1 MADVCEHSIRE
12 KSKKTRDG
20 QNESEVSEMQVE
32 QIKEMLVDA
41 EKLLNVLNDLK
52 NMELSNTTFVPTS
65 LEDKL
70 LKIKECAKRMQ
81 TSEITVREYIR
92 SGKLPALKIGDLK
105 VRESTLVKFMAEQ
118 EAEYMQNE
126 EFKKIG

>member
-1 MADVCEHSIRE
+1 
-12 KSKKTRDG
+12 
-20 QNESEVSEMQVE
+20 MQVE

-52 NMELSNTTFVPTS
+52 NMELSNTTFIPTS

-70 LKIKECAKRMQ
+70 LKRMQ

>member
-1 MADVCEHSIRE
+1 
-12 KSKKTRDG
+12 
-20 QNESEVSEMQVE
+20 MQVE

-41 EKLLNVLNDLK
+41 EKLLNILNDLK
-52 NMELSNTTFVPTS
+52 NMELSNATFVPTS

-70 LKIKECAKRMQ
+70 QECAKRMQ

>member
-1 MADVCEHSIRE
+1 
-12 KSKKTRDG
+12 
-20 QNESEVSEMQVE
+20 MQVE

-41 EKLLNVLNDLK
+41 EKLLNILNDLK
-52 NMELSNTTFVPTS
+52 NMELSNATFVPTS